1 MSLFPKQVSPIYDS
15 KDRDVVDILEKF
27 YNDTI
32 TINQTFWE
40 QADIDTRFEA
50 GDQEVFYN
58 LYSDI
63 PDAKLTNFNFNHIRR
78 IVNMISGHQRRN
90 RKSIVVIP
98 VENGDEETAD
108 QYTKIMMWLNSQESI
123 LDTVSQAFHGAIVTG
138 MSLLQ
143 TWVDYRQDPISG
155 NIRVDYCPYN
165 SFLIDPH
172 WKKRD
177 LSDCNVVWK
186 RSYLSKKAAISL
198 IPKKRDIIEQMDGGS
213 RDDKFIFLPEHN
225 NTNLKNLLAY
235 DEYYY
240 RDYRKQKMLIDAES
254 GEVTEWQYESDKGLN
269 KFLAMYPQISLV
281 EQEVPTTKLITLLQ
295 GKVMYDGPNPMG
307 IDRFP
312 FVPVLGYYHPEISD
326 YSLRIQGLVRGIRD
340 AQFLYNRRKRIELDL
355 LESQLNSG
363 WKYKVGAL
371 KDPKSIYLTG
381 QGKGIAINK
390 TAAMTDVEQIIT
402 QGVPQSYFQVSE
414 GLVREMPQIVGA
426 NEELLGTGSDDKP
439 GALSMM
445 LRMGGSLTTLQP
457 LFDQLDNSQKLLGK
471 ILLETVQANFSPAKV
486 KKIIEQD
493 PAPQFYKKA
502 FGRYDAIC
510 EEGLNTVT
518 QRQMQFSD
526 LLKLKE
532 MGIAIPDSTIIDSM
546 VVRNKKQLK
555 EAIDQI
561 NQQKQQ
567 QDQVELQGN
576 LQEQQARKEL
586 TEARAL
592 ADRGLGAERISRIKE
607 NQALAEERKSE
618 ALKDETMSA
627 LNIAK
632 AIKELDDIDIEQIQK
647 TLLVI
652 SSLKGKQ
659 EVTNERK

>member
-471 ILLETVQANFSPAKV
+471 ILLETIQANFSPAKV

-652 SSLKGKQ
+652 SSLKGKH
-659 EVTNERK
+659 EVTNERR